1 VTARRAIGLL
11 ALALALLA
19 PAPGARAGDEPVTCS
34 LESRGGR
41 LVARLD
47 LSAAFPDDLRRTF
60 GNGLTNVVALHV
72 ALVQVR
78 EDGEATVA
86 LFGRE
91 VDVLYDVWEE
101 TFAVTVKD
109 PQSPRGRRLTARTW
123 AELRGLL
130 ADAHDLDLVPAA
142 ELGEGPWL
150 LRTRVEV
157 NPVSKELLQ
166 RTREFIANPSGGVRT
181 AAPSRSVLGAMASY
195 LLQAGDA
202 GEARQ
207 FHTRPFTAREVVKR

>member
-1 VTARRAIGLL
+1 VTARRATGLL
-11 ALALALLA
+11 ALVLLA
-19 PAPGARAGDEPVTCS
+19 PAAALAGDEPVACA

-47 LSAAFPDDLRRTF
+47 LAAAFPDDLRRTF

-72 ALVQVR
+72 ALVQAR
-78 EDGEATVA
+78 EDGEATLA

-101 TFAVTVKD
+101 TYAVTVKD
-109 PQSPRGRRLTARTW
+109 PQSPRGRRLVARTW
-123 AELRGLL
+123 PELRGLL
-130 ADAHDLDLVPAA
+130 ADAHDLDLAPVAG
-142 ELGEGPWL
+142 LGEGPWV

-181 AAPSRSVLGAMASY
+181 SAPSRSVLGAMASY

-202 GEARQ
+202 GEARL